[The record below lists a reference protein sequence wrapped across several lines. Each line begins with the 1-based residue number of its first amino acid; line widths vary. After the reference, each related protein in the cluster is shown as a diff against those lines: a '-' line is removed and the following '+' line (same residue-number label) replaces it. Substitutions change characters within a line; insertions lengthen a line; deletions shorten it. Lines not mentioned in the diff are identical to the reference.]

1 MSNRMSS
8 RVDSRHDRKRGRSR
22 SPERKSQN
30 VSVKSSSSRDKSG
43 NSGNFKAPPT
53 PKDKI
58 TQILQGHAT
67 RPVNEEILKKD
78 EEEVK
83 KETKTPLSLEE
94 MIEAKRAKEEELSKP
109 KFLTK
114 AERAKLALEKR
125 QKEADEKR
133 RQMDEL
139 REKQREIF
147 KQGRLQNDP
156 AEERRQ
162 RRRKE
167 EESRHSRADQMENR
181 QAQKDVE
188 KEQVAIKDRYLGQA
202 KKKKKVR
209 KQN

>member
-1 MSNRMSS
+1 M
-8 RVDSRHDRKRGRSR
+8 
-22 SPERKSQN
+22 
-30 VSVKSSSSRDKSG
+30 
-43 NSGNFKAPPT
+43 
-53 PKDKI
+53 
-58 TQILQGHAT
+58 
-67 RPVNEEILKKD
+67 KKD

-147 KQGRLQNDP
+147 KQ
-156 AEERRQ
+156 
-162 RRRKE
+162 
-167 EESRHSRADQMENR
+167 
-181 QAQKDVE
+181 
-188 KEQVAIKDRYLGQA
+188 
-202 KKKKKVR
+202 VR
-209 KQN
+209 IHYVIIT

>member
-1 MSNRMSS
+1 MFLSNLPVVEIEAEIREIS
-8 RVDSRHDRKRGRSR
+8 
-22 SPERKSQN
+22 N
-30 VSVKSSSSRDKSG
+30 
-43 NSGNFKAPPT
+43 PPA

-147 KQGRLQNDP
+147 KQ
-156 AEERRQ
+156 
-162 RRRKE
+162 
-167 EESRHSRADQMENR
+167 
-181 QAQKDVE
+181 
-188 KEQVAIKDRYLGQA
+188 
-202 KKKKKVR
+202 VR
-209 KQN
+209 NNYVIIT